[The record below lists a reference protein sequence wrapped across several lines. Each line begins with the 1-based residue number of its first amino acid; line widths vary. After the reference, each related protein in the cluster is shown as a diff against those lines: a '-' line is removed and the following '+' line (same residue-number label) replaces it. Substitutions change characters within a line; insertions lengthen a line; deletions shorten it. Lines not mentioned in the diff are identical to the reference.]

1 MEKTFNETA
10 PKLSEA
16 ERHAQNEERQQKGE
30 PQIAGAAGRESVP
43 TKDPKGKCSC
53 SQLFTHTQL
62 VSDPLYSALCCI
74 EFDPRGGPGSSGNKP
89 IQDPVM

>member
-1 MEKTFNETA
+1 MEKTFNESA

-16 ERHAQNEERQQKGE
+16 ERHAENEQRKQQGE

-43 TKDPKGKCSC
+43 TKDPKGKSQSLSVSLNFQHLTTCSP
-53 SQLFTHTQL
+53 Q
-62 VSDPLYSALCCI
+62 YA